1 MSNWAAL
8 AAAEPEFADRVR
20 RIFDAHRHK
29 VLATLRRDGSPR
41 VSGIE
46 VEFTDG
52 ELLMGMMP
60 GSMKAQDLRRN
71 PRLALHAVSED
82 PPQDD
87 PSTWLGDAKIAGRA
101 VEVTVAM
108 DEDEDEDEPVHRFKV
123 DIVEVVLIQVGRP
136 ADHLLIE
143 SWHEGRG
150 LERKERR

>member
-1 MSNWAAL
+1 MTNWASV

-20 RIFDAHRHK
+20 RVFDAHRHK

-46 VEFTDG
+46 VEFADG

-60 GSMKAQDLRRN
+60 GSMKAQDLRRD
-71 PRLALHAVSED
+71 PRLALHAASED

-87 PSTWLGDAKIAGRA
+87 PGSWLGDARIAGRA
-101 VEVTVAM
+101 VEVVGST
-108 DEDEDEDEPVHRFKV
+108 DDEPAHRFKV
-123 DIVEVVLIQVGRP
+123 DITEVVLIRVGRP
-136 ADHLLIE
+136 ADHLVIE

-150 LERKERR
+150 LERKQRK